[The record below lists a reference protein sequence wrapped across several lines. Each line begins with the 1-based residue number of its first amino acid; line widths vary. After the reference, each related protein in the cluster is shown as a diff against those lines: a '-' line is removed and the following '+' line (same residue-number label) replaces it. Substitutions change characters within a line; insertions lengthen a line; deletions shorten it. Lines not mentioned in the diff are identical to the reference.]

1 MYSHVLPVTNGKLP
15 NVYHFDS
22 KALVEDYVRELG
34 IPATFFLPGFFMS
47 NIPGG
52 MLRPLP
58 PNNSYTLALPIP
70 DTTPIPLFD
79 ARDTGKWIKAI
90 ILRRNEL
97 LGKRVLAATDYAT
110 PAEIMVEFQEVYPG
124 AGKTAGFFSMPHD
137 MFLETMKSM
146 GMPEFA
152 AVEMLEN
159 MRLMNEGGY
168 FGGESLDESHAI
180 LQDQLTTWK
189 EHLAGAKAFADLK

>member
-1 MYSHVLPVTNGKLP
+1 MTNGKLP

-22 KALVEDYVRELG
+22 KALVEDYVREIG
-34 IPATFFLPGFFMS
+34 TPATFFMPGFFMS

-58 PNNSYTLALPIP
+58 PNNNYTLALPIP

-79 ARDTGKWIKAI
+79 PRDTGKWIKAI
-90 ILRRNEL
+90 ILGRDQL
-97 LGKRVLAATDYAT
+97 LGKRVLAATDYLT
-110 PAEIMVEFQEVYPG
+110 PAEMLAEFKAVYPE
-124 AGKTAGFFSMPHD
+124 AGKTAGFFSTPHD
-137 MFLETMKSM
+137 KFLQAMKGM
-146 GMPEFA
+146 GLPEHG

-180 LQDQLTTWK
+180 LQDPSTTWK
-189 EHLAGAKAFADLK
+189 EHLASAKAFADLK